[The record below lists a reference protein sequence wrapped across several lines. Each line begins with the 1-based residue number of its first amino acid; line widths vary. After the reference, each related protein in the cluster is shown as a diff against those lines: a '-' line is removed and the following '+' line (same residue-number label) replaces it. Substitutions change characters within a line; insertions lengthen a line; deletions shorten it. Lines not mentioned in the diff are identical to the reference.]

1 MKKLLKVKSL
11 SNLTTTICVCLLS
24 LSVYAGSGTGTHD
37 FGLDITQN
45 ESCEL
50 AKLKATKN
58 LIENELG
65 VVIQVNDIK
74 TCVNDNCHLNS
85 FKWIMYPAILKS
97 AKFETQIINA
107 DNRRYCKA
115 TVEGEVLSLD
125 DHYHEDHDFSVTLNK
140 KGNYYV
146 NDYVKMNIHGL
157 SDLYYHVYDVNKDI
171 ERLYPNSMHDSIKTD
186 HLIIPNSNYNLR
198 VAKNEN
204 PNSLLVVISSPKPFH
219 MLPSYNM
226 KDFVELLLSMKLEG
240 FRLRVYNYTVQ

>member
-1 MKKLLKVKSL
+1 
-11 SNLTTTICVCLLS
+11 
-24 LSVYAGSGTGTHD
+24 
-37 FGLDITQN
+37 
-45 ESCEL
+45 
-50 AKLKATKN
+50 
-58 LIENELG
+58 
-65 VVIQVNDIK
+65 
-74 TCVNDNCHLNS
+74 
-85 FKWIMYPAILKS
+85 
-97 AKFETQIINA
+97 
-107 DNRRYCKA
+107 
-115 TVEGEVLSLD
+115 
-125 DHYHEDHDFSVTLNK
+125 
-140 KGNYYV
+140 
-146 NDYVKMNIHGL
+146 MNIHGL